1 MELKSI
7 GKFEQR
13 AIIDC
18 FDFNSGFNEG
28 GRLNDNLHNFEFD
41 ELLVMLRA
49 CRYFISNYGRPETGL
64 FRELFAT
71 PCRSGQKPGFLDSRG
86 ARNRVFPLNYSLRLV
101 EIAKNPVSLRL

>member
-18 FDFNSGFNEG
+18 FDFYSGFNEG

-41 ELLVMLRA
+41 ELFVIFRA

-71 PCRSGQKPGFLDSRG
+71 PRRCSQKPGF
-86 ARNRVFPLNYSLRLV
+86 FKTLNEVDRSNLR
-101 EIAKNPVSLRL
+101 